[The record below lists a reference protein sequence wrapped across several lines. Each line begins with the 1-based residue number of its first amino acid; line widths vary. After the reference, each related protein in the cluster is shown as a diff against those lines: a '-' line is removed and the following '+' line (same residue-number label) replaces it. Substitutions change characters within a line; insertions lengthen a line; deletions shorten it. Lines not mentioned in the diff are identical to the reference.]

1 MVDEIAQEAVIEGV
15 QNTLPRRVRQ
25 RRPAFVANF
34 NSKPK
39 GVSGFF
45 RNLRGRTSK
54 LMKSM
59 IGLFRN

>member
-1 MVDEIAQEAVIEGV
+1 MADEIAQEAVIEGV

-25 RRPAFVANF
+25 RRPAFGARQ
-34 NSKPK
+34 PK